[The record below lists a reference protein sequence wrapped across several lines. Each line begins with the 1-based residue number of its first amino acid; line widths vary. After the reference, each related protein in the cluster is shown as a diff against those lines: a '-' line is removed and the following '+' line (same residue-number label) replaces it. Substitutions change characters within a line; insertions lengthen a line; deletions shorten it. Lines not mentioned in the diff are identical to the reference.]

1 MFNVVDDGGNP
12 VRRVWKLGD
21 VMDAAPV
28 IVGAPTT
35 RYDVIYG
42 DQSYAQYFRRYKD
55 RRQVAYVGANDG
67 MLHAFNAGF
76 FSNDDR
82 QIGCTG
88 DTSTC
93 PIVQVRFTTVPKQ
106 LGLSDNC
113 AALPC

>member
-1 MFNVVDDGGNP
+1 MNVLNDSGTIVQGQ
-12 VRRVWKLGD
+12 WKLGD
-21 VMDAAPV
+21 IANANPV

-42 DQSYAQYFRRYKD
+42 DATYASFFRRYKD

-82 QIGCTG
+82 AIDGSGPT
-88 DTSTC
+88 DRKSTRLNSSHLV
-93 PIVQVRFTTVPKQ
+93 I
-106 LGLSDNC
+106 SY
-113 AALPC
+113 A